1 MVVSPAAVVKH
12 TPPHGGHDSV
22 VTGGAVVGGVVVF
35 GVTGVL
41 VMVAGELIVSGG
53 GFILVSG
60 RGESYPG
67 ASLHKVHCRVLSA
80 YRSPEE
86 MDIPCHLRCKG
97 FASILPGSH

>member
-41 VMVAGELIVSGG
+41 VMVAGGV
-53 GFILVSG
+53 VTQ
-60 RGESYPG
+60 
-67 ASLHKVHCRVLSA
+67 
-80 YRSPEE
+80 SP
-86 MDIPCHLRCKG
+86 LQ
-97 FASILPGSH
+97 GSVGVQVA